1 MTLTKPTNVL
11 TKIGLLASLTLVA
24 ACGGGSSGGN
34 GSALDDF
41 DTIISSASAQSSTY
55 LDSDGQPLAGATRA
69 ADSVLAGQ
77 SGGTFDGFISGA
89 TDEGAFVATLELTV
103 DFADAD
109 LTGTATD
116 FRFEDDT
123 VLTGS
128 VTGAGSINTGLGG
141 ALPQAT
147 LNLTGSL
154 TESGTARTT
163 SLALDGDFYQSGTD
177 ATGAVAGEVDGSIGS
192 AAVLGLFSAER

>member
-128 VTGAGSINTGLGG
+128 VTGAGSINTNS
-141 ALPQAT
+141 P
-147 LNLTGSL
+147 LNQVDLTLTGPL

-163 SLALDGDFYQSGTD
+163 SLALDGDFYQAGTD